1 MEPLAVHR
9 CVEVKQ
15 EIGWIEKRT
24 VETSF
29 DLLLYEDRIEVKDA
43 SYPIKHV
50 LDISYRLD
58 ERDNKMGFLY
68 LHTTGGIR
76 TYYIKKEPTDL
87 IKEFKVLMPSTK
99 YNM

>member
-1 MEPLAVHR
+1 MEPLATHR
-9 CVEVKQ
+9 CIEVKQ

-29 DLLLYEDRIEVKDA
+29 DLYLYKDRIDVKD
-43 SYPIKHV
+43 SSFPIKHV

-58 ERDNKMGFLY
+58 EKENKIGFLY

-76 TYYIKKEPTDL
+76 TYFIKQDPSKL
-87 IKEFKVLMPSTK
+87 IEEFKVLMPSTK

>member
-76 TYYIKKEPTDL
+76 TYYIKTEPTGL

>member
-29 DLLLYEDRIEVKDA
+29 DLLLYEDRIEVKDS

-58 ERDNKMGFLY
+58 ER
-68 LHTTGGIR
+68 
-76 TYYIKKEPTDL
+76 YYIKTEPTDL